1 MCRSTLS
8 VDHDGRIYD
17 CDFNLAI
24 ELDAGGNDVPR
35 YFWDVTPDDLHNA
48 EIAMDSHCQPAPQA
62 VVVHVRE
69 LWHTWERRQSAPPV
83 DMPTAALPGF
93 VMNII
98 KNFLLIAVLLSP
110 SLSHGVEITP
120 PPAPAT
126 KINPELLGQSGLKL
140 ASPFW
145 QKAMWEDGLAEVNT
159 YALSQVP
166 LWHQVSGN
174 GTLIA
179 VRETMDPS
187 RAVKSRDGSGVP
199 VIKAMLQRHFVTGS
213 YPYHQSATALIGR
226 EHGVI
231 QRYLMSSMEWCGNAG
246 KAGSITVQ

>member
-1 MCRSTLS
+1 MKL
-8 VDHDGRIYD
+8 
-17 CDFNLAI
+17 LKKA
-24 ELDAGGNDVPR
+24 
-35 YFWDVTPDDLHNA
+35 
-48 EIAMDSHCQPAPQA
+48 
-62 VVVHVRE
+62 
-69 LWHTWERRQSAPPV
+69 
-83 DMPTAALPGF
+83 
-93 VMNII
+93 
-98 KNFLLIAVLLSP
+98 LLIAALTLP
-110 SLSHGVEITP
+110 GLSHGVEITP
-120 PPAPAT
+120 PPAPAAE
-126 KINPELLGQSGLKL
+126 INPELLGQSGLKL

-159 YALSQVP
+159 YALSQARYGTKYP
-166 LWHQVSGN
+166 GT

-231 QRYLMSSMEWCGNAG
+231 QRYLMSTMEWCGNAKELG
-246 KAGSITVQ
+246 KSRQQ